1 MSNYDSKSN
10 PYLKLGFWEFL
21 ALSTVMIL
29 FFPWS
34 VFICLALYGVE
45 ETKLIILA
53 LIEDFIKEA
62 LEAQDGNTIT
72 ITPGLD
78 EINVAIFEHN
88 SRTSKQCINRD
99 ISTGSVET
107 NSSEH
112 ED

>member
-53 LIEDFIKEA
+53 LIEDFIKTLLMVIA
-62 LEAQDGNTIT
+62 FVVTIVITVIVLVVMWFKSPDET
-72 ITPGLD
+72 IDT
-78 EINVAIFEHN
+78 NNNF
-88 SRTSKQCINRD
+88 
-99 ISTGSVET
+99 GSQIT
-107 NSSEH
+107 TYR
-112 ED
+112 